1 MNKTTAIL
9 VAVISLLCCFGG
21 FIVGRNSKECPTV
34 AASKDS
40 ANVYRAR
47 VDSLSEL
54 LAFALADAKDAH
66 ASHVTEINQRPT
78 PTIDEYF
85 VHSPNADSALAKWRG
100 IILQRPRQY
109 SYRTDGAGHVLLVDS
124 VR

>member
-1 MNKTTAIL
+1 MNKTIAIL
-9 VAVISLLCCFGG
+9 VAVIALLCGLGG
-21 FIVGRNSKECPTV
+21 FLSGRSSKECPTV

-78 PTIDEYF
+78 PKFDEYF
-85 VHSPNADSALAKWRG
+85 TRSANADSARAKWRDVL
-100 IILQRPRQY
+100 LQRPRQY
-109 SYRTDGAGHVLLVDS
+109 RYRTDSAGHVLPADS
-124 VR
+124 LR